1 MNYKSFGL
9 RNTRY
14 SDRKYYILRYII
26 KAALSV
32 WRKDLSEMELKL
44 LFVIFIARV
53 STRATIETEFVEVEG
68 GRHLLN
74 EVLSDDDVEDED
86 FLDGIDEDLDY
97 FYTYEAIK
105 NLQMMTPKP
114 DNGTNATIDM
124 AEKFFLNF
132 LTEEDYEGEEDYS
145 YEYEDDA
152 MDDLAGSEAKDTD
165 SYDYTELDEIDHDD
179 FIYFDTL
186 DDFEGQNSGDS
197 LESRDTILM
206 LILAAVVSLVLV
218 SLLLLYL
225 RSRRHQSETDCR
237 AQEEETQGVDNDN
250 LLREIV

>member
-1 MNYKSFGL
+1 
-9 RNTRY
+9 
-14 SDRKYYILRYII
+14 
-26 KAALSV
+26 
-32 WRKDLSEMELKL
+32 MELKKL
-44 LFVIFIARV
+44 LLVIFIARV
-53 STRATIETEFVEVEG
+53 STRATIDTEFVGEEEDQ
-68 GRHLLN
+68 HLLN

-132 LTEEDYEGEEDYS
+132 LTEEEYEEDYS

-152 MDDLAGSEAKDTD
+152 IDDLVGSEAKDSD
-165 SYDYTELDEIDHDD
+165 SYDHTELDEIDHDD

-186 DDFEGQNSGDS
+186 DDFEGQSSGDS
-197 LESRDTILM
+197 LVSRDTILM
-206 LILAAVVSLVLV
+206 LILAAVVVLVLV
-218 SLLLLYL
+218 FLLLLYL

-237 AQEEETQGVDNDN
+237 AQEEETQGVSNDN